1 MRINNNINVQKVLK
15 GYNKN
20 VGKVNKTGKAE
31 MKRDQIEISQSSKD
45 FQIAMDAFKKLPDVR
60 QDKVDDIKS
69 EIDKG
74 TYKPS
79 AEDII
84 KKMMSNAK

>member
-1 MRINNNINVQKVLK
+1 MRIGNNVNIQKVIK

-20 VGKVNKTGKAE
+20 VGKVNKAGKAE

-60 QDKVDDIKS
+60 QDKVDNIKS

-79 AEDII
+79 TEDII
-84 KKMMSNAK
+84 KKMMSSAK

>member
-1 MRINNNINVQKVLK
+1 MKINTDIRIQKSMNVYK
-15 GYNKN
+15 KN
-20 VGKVNKTGKAE
+20 VGKVSKTGKSE

-45 FQIAMDAFKKLPDVR
+45 FQVAMDAFKKLPDVR
-60 QDKVDDIKS
+60 QDKIDNVQS
-69 EIDKG
+69 QIDKG

>member
-1 MRINNNINVQKVLK
+1 MKIYSNMNVQKVIK

-20 VGKVNKTGKAE
+20 VGKVNKTGKSE
-31 MKRDQIEISQSSKD
+31 MKRDQLEISQSAKD

-60 QDKVDDIKS
+60 QDKVDDVK
-69 EIDKG
+69 EQIDKG

>member
-1 MRINNNINVQKVLK
+1 MKIYSNMNVQKVIK

-20 VGKVNKTGKAE
+20 VGNVKKTGKSE
-31 MKRDQIEISQSSKD
+31 MKRDQLEISQSAKD

-60 QDKVDDIKS
+60 QEKIDDVKDQ
-69 EIDKG
+69 IDKG

>member
-1 MRINNNINVQKVLK
+1 MRINNNVNIQKVIK

-20 VGKVNKTGKAE
+20 VGKVKKAEKSE

-60 QDKVDDIKS
+60 QDKVDNIKS
-69 EIDKG
+69 EIEKG

-79 AEDII
+79 TEDII